1 MIKYYWWRDMLE
13 IKDLTIKAQD
23 KEILSDFNID
33 IDDGEIRVL
42 MGPNGTGKSTICK
55 VLMHHPDYE
64 IIKGTIKYNEKNLND
79 LSPTAIGRL
88 GFFLLGQNPTE
99 IEGITNAELLRS
111 IIGEKTGKKVDV
123 FAFQKKLTECCT
135 LVGLPKEFMHRD
147 INFNMS
153 GGEKKRNELLHLFM
167 LEPKFIILDEV
178 DSGLDVDALKVV
190 GELLRKYYDMHKPTI
205 LIVTHHADILKYF
218 NDYKVSIIEK
228 GKIIKTGNK
237 ELASFIEKNGFRTN
251 AIVGK
256 ENHE

>member
-1 MIKYYWWRDMLE
+1 MLE
-13 IKDLTIKAQD
+13 IKNLVVKAQE
-23 KEILSDFNID
+23 KEILNDFNLNID
-33 IDDGEIRVL
+33 NGEIMVL

-55 VLMHHPDYE
+55 ALMHHPDYE
-64 IIKGTIKYNEKNLND
+64 IISGVIKNNGKLLND
-79 LSPTAIGRL
+79 LNPTEIGRL

-111 IIGEKTGKKVDV
+111 IIGEINGKKVDV
-123 FAFQKKLTECCT
+123 FAFQKKLTEVCK

-153 GGEKKRNELLHLFM
+153 GGEKKKNELLHLFM
-167 LEPKFIILDEV
+167 LEPKFIILDEI

-190 GELLRKYYDMHKPTI
+190 GELLKKYYDMYHPTM

-218 NDYKVSIIEK
+218 DDYKVSIINDGE
-228 GKIIKTGNK
+228 IIKTGSK
-237 ELASFIEKNGFRTN
+237 DLVGLIEKHGFRSN
-251 AIVGK
+251 AIAGS